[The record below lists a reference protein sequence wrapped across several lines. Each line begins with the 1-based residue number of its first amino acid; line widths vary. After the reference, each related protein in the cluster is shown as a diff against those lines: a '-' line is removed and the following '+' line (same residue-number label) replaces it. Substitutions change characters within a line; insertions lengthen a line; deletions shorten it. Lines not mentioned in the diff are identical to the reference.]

1 MMQSIDRLVWLLLIL
16 IVICIPL
23 AIYFAE
29 VDLHIAQHFYIVGE
43 GFPLSRD
50 SLFATIHDSVRP
62 FTIAMSAMLL
72 MLLLLHYVKPALAPK
87 AFTKS
92 ITIYLI
98 LALIMGPGLVVNSLF
113 KDQWGRARPHQ
124 IEQFGGD
131 KQFSPPMLMAD
142 QCERN
147 CSFVAGDPSVGFYFM
162 AFALAFPAWRLFFLC
177 MTFGLGGVLGVTRIV
192 QGAHFFSDVA
202 FSMLFTFFVCA
213 VLYKGCLRCQNKAG
227 KDRNA
232 G

>member
-1 MMQSIDRLVWLLLIL
+1 MMQPIDRLVWLLMIL
-16 IVICIPL
+16 IVLCIPP

-29 VDLHIAQHFYIVGE
+29 VDLHIAQRFYIVGE

-50 SLFATIHDSVRP
+50 TIFATIHDSVRP
-62 FTIAMSAMLL
+62 LTIVISAMLL
-72 MLLLLHYVKPALAPK
+72 IILLLHYFKPSLTPK

-92 ITIYLI
+92 ITIYLL

-124 IEQFGGD
+124 VEQFGGE
-131 KQFSPPMLMAD
+131 KQFTPPILIAD

-147 CSFVAGDPSVGFYFM
+147 CSFVSGDPSVGFYFL

-177 MTFGLGGVLGVTRIV
+177 LTFGLGGLFGVTRIV
-192 QGAHFFSDVA
+192 QGAHFFTDVV
-202 FSMLFTFFVCA
+202 FSMLFTFLVCA
-213 VLYKGCLRCQNKAG
+213 ALYKGCLRCQ
-227 KDRNA
+227 RNI